1 MIKTKLG
8 GQKGQALL
16 IVILVMVVALTITL
30 SVISRAVVNLRTT
43 QDQEKSQRAL
53 AAAEAGIEQ
62 TIKNSFVPIAQ
73 DQNLSNNSSFTTSV
87 TQLAGNAPFLVEGGN
102 LITKNEGEYIWL
114 STYNEVGNWTT
125 RWPTSGSANL
135 DIYWGDSSG
144 DNNNAALEIAV
155 ISGSSVANAVIT
167 RYVYDPSP
175 TRRSSNNFSA
185 PVNSPIAIQD
195 KSFTYRATISITDG
209 MVVRVVPLYKSAYI
223 AAAPASGAPAI
234 AANQGR
240 LITAVGKSDETA
252 RRVTVFQG
260 YPELPADFFPY
271 SLLVP

>member
-1 MIKTKLG
+1 MIRANFG
-8 GQKGQALL
+8 SQKGQALL

-73 DQNLSNNSSFTTSV
+73 EQNLSNNSSFSTSV
-87 TQLAGNAPFLVEGGN
+87 TTLSGTAAFLVEGGN
-102 LITKNEGEYIWL
+102 LITQNDGAYIWL
-114 STYNEVGNWTT
+114 SPYEENPRFTT
-125 RWPTSGSANL
+125 KWSGDL
-135 DIYWGDSSG
+135 EIYWGDASG
-144 DNNNAALEIAV
+144 PGNNAALEIAV
-155 ISGSSVANAVIT
+155 ISGSSVANASIT
-167 RYVYDPSP
+167 RYAYDPLS
-175 TRRSSNNFSA
+175 TRGNNFTF
-185 PVNSPIAIQD
+185 VNNSPKIVGGKTFQYTARI
-195 KSFTYRATISITDG
+195 TINNG
-209 MVVRVVPLYKSAYI
+209 MIVRIVPLYKSAYI
-223 AAAPASGAPAI
+223 AAGPASGAPAI
-234 AANQGR
+234 TANQGR
-240 LITAVGKSDETA
+240 LITAIGKSDTTA

>member
-1 MIKTKLG
+1 MFGIKLDS
-8 GQKGQALL
+8 QKGQALL

-43 QDQEKSQRAL
+43 QEQEKSQRAL

-62 TIKNSFVPIAQ
+62 TIKNSFVPIASE
-73 DQNLSNNSSFTTSV
+73 QNLSNDSSFSTSV
-87 TQLAGNAPFLVEGGN
+87 TTLSGTASFLVEGGN
-102 LITKNEGEYIWL
+102 LITQNDGAYIWL
-114 STYNEVGNWTT
+114 SPYEESPRWTT
-125 RWPTSGSANL
+125 KWTGSL
-135 DIYWGDSSG
+135 DVYWGDATG
-144 DNNNAALEIAV
+144 NDNNAAVEIAV
-155 ISGSSVANAVIT
+155 ISGNSVANAIIT
-167 RYVYDPSP
+167 RYAYDPSP

-185 PVNSPIAIQD
+185 PVSASTTIQG
-195 KSFTYRATISITDG
+195 KTFAYRATISITNG

-223 AAAPASGAPAI
+223 AAGPDSGSPAI

-240 LITAVGKSDETA
+240 LITAVGKSDDTA